1 VLGYVAVIGEFVH
14 AGMPWHVRMGAEGHP
29 GGPAEALDEP
39 VVGVSR
45 RSLRKARISS

>member
-29 GGPAEALDEP
+29 GGPAEALRHE
-39 VVGVSR
+39 
-45 RSLRKARISS
+45 